1 MHNTKR
7 FQCVFCSNVYTVY
20 IYRKLYVKRPRS
32 KKTNASK
39 YTIYLFFSAIRCI
52 SMQFACAVITYA
64 HIYCCKCILR
74 IMAAIVEH
82 IFYEAVLF
90 ALELHKAIVV
100 EI

>member
-1 MHNTKR
+1 
-7 FQCVFCSNVYTVY
+7 
-20 IYRKLYVKRPRS
+20 
-32 KKTNASK
+32 
-39 YTIYLFFSAIRCI
+39 
-52 SMQFACAVITYA
+52 MQFACAVITYA